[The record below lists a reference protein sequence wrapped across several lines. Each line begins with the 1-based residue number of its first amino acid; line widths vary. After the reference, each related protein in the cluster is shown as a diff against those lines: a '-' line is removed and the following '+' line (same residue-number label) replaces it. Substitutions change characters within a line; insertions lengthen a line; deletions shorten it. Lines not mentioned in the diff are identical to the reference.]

1 LRIKFYFRLSEF
13 LRTGK
18 EEESR
23 SDNQEQEDIDGT
35 GEVEN

>member
-1 LRIKFYFRLSEF
+1 MSQSYFLPAEF
-13 LRTGK
+13 PGTRE

-23 SDNQEQEDIDGT
+23 SDNQEQEDIGDT